1 MFLSC
6 ESICED
12 LDGGMYINNYYVSA
26 ALMKPKRL
34 KQFLVLCQ
42 DLSAA
47 FCDDSAC
54 VLRHTHTHTHTVQVP
69 CEQCYLT
76 T

>member
-12 LDGGMYINNYYVSA
+12 LDGGIYMYVHNNYYVSA

-34 KQFLVLCQ
+34 KQFLVLCAKTCLQ
-42 DLSAA
+42 L
-47 FCDDSAC
+47 FLMT
-54 VLRHTHTHTHTVQVP
+54 VLVCLDTHTHTHTHSTGA
-69 CEQCYLT
+69 L
-76 T
+76 